1 VLAAS
6 TDHPEYRRRQ
16 AWFDLSVGSRSRIST
31 ALRRADRATDRGEAS
46 SAGQRLRLY
55 LVLAAL
61 TILGPFAI
69 DMYLPGLP
77 ALARD
82 LRASESTSQLT
93 LTACL
98 VGLALGQ
105 LIAGPLSDAL
115 GRRRPLMIGLIG
127 YVLTSLLCAL
137 AVSIEML
144 VAFRLLQ
151 GLAGGVGVVVA
162 TAVVRDRYT
171 GAAAARFFSLLMLA
185 IMISP
190 LFAPSIGGEL
200 LHVTTWHGIFV
211 ALAVVG
217 LLVLAAAWF
226 GLPETLPSE
235 RRRPGGVRDAVASMR
250 RLITEREFLSFAVP
264 ACLMNGALFAYIAG
278 SSFVFQQIYGV
289 SPQTY
294 GYLFAM
300 NGAALVI
307 SSQVNRLLVGRL
319 SPYQLMRFGLIASA
333 VAGVALL
340 AVALAGGHPLVALMV
355 PLVAIIASFGLVAPN
370 SSALALSAHGDEA
383 GAGSALLGALRF
395 ASGAVVAPLVGV
407 GGAGTATPMVA
418 IIVVLGLAALVSFV
432 ALGPRRAEQEADARS
447 DEPAAA

>member
-1 VLAAS
+1 
-6 TDHPEYRRRQ
+6 
-16 AWFDLSVGSRSRIST
+16 VGDRSRIST
-31 ALRRADRATDRGEAS
+31 ALRRPWRAADRGEAS
-46 SAGQRLRLY
+46 SAGQRLRIY

-82 LRASESTSQLT
+82 LRASESASQLT

-105 LIAGPLSDAL
+105 LIAGPLSDSL

-137 AVSIEML
+137 ATSIEML

-151 GLAGGVGVVVA
+151 GLAGGVGVVIA
-162 TAVVRDRYT
+162 TAVVRDRYN

-211 ALAVVG
+211 ALAVAG
-217 LLVLAAAWF
+217 LLALVAAWF
-226 GLPETLPSE
+226 ALPETLPSE

-264 ACLMNGALFAYIAG
+264 ACLMNGALFAYISG
-278 SSFVFQQIYGV
+278 SSFVFQQVYGV

-294 GYLFAM
+294 GYLFAL
-300 NGAALVI
+300 NGAALVV

-319 SPYQLMRFGLIASA
+319 SPHQLMRFGLIAGA

-340 AVALAGGHPLVALMV
+340 GVALAGGHPLAALMV
-355 PLVAIIASFGLVAPN
+355 PLVAMLASFGFVAPN

-395 ASGAVVAPLVGV
+395 ASGAVVAPLVGLA
-407 GGAGTATPMVA
+407 GAGTATPMVA
-418 IIVVLGLAALVSFV
+418 VIVLLGIAALVTFL

-447 DEPAAA
+447 EEPAAA